1 MREDSLRER
10 RTVTMPLGVVIRR
23 APGTTRW
30 AREIWSL
37 ADVIPF
43 APPADW
49 TLLREEGAVAEWHA
63 ATLPLELHRA
73 DAEAYRQGL
82 SARVPSVWVISR
94 REGTERPVPTFA
106 TASPFEAQDYGD
118 NGDDI
123 VEKAPMPEG
132 LIAWVRDFTL
142 AHHEEEAFRK
152 RQRRGLDERTQD
164 GIGDA
169 RVAQG
174 ADVFRSPASLRARR
188 SA

>member
-1 MREDSLRER
+1 MREGSLESLR
-10 RTVTMPLGVVIRR
+10 TITMPLGVVMRR
-23 APGTTRW
+23 APGVTRW
-30 AREIWSL
+30 AKTVWSL

-49 TLLREEGAVAEWHA
+49 KLLREEGDVAEWHA
-63 ATLPLELHRA
+63 ATLTLELHRA

-94 REGTERPVPTFA
+94 RDADGRPIPFAA

-118 NGDDI
+118 NGDD
-123 VEKAPMPEG
+123 VVDKAPMAEG

-152 RQRRGLDERTQD
+152 RRRRGLDEMVQD

-174 ADVFRSPASLRARR
+174 ADVFRSPASLRKRR